1 MNDQGDRLVIRGSD
15 AAPPGRT
22 DGGSFHLVQ
31 RDQLG
36 LGEISVGI
44 SDNPPGAGASG
55 MTHRHSCG
63 EVFVVY
69 EGRGIYTVGETEI
82 VAEPGDMVVIPP
94 NTWHSFRPDGENR
107 LRHVAVYDTG
117 SVDIEISTRPGEIFP
132 MRFGA

>member
-1 MNDQGDRLVIRGSD
+1 MSNPTSEFVIRGP
-15 AAPPGRT
+15 AARDLGRS

-31 RDQLG
+31 RDQLR
-36 LGEISVGI
+36 LGEVSIGI
-44 SDNPPGAGASG
+44 SDNPPGMGESG

-69 EGRGIYTVGETEI
+69 AGRGIYTVDETEI

-94 NTWHSFRPDGENR
+94 NTWHSFRPAGDEP

-117 SVDIEISTRPGEIFP
+117 TVDIEISTRPGEVFQL
-132 MRFGA
+132 